1 MAAGIAPIPSWS
13 GGAVGHEVGD
23 ELADPALHVAELW
36 PIPCSYGGTST
47 STARSM
53 SSTWM
58 KLSPSVRGIARLSW
72 TMTVFGRADRGVH
85 RLDRDAEGAEA
96 VGIGW
101 RRIDEDRIERERP
114 RVE

>member
-13 GGAVGHEVGD
+13 GGAVRHEVGD

-36 PIPCSYGGTST
+36 DPV
-47 STARSM
+47 
-53 SSTWM
+53 
-58 KLSPSVRGIARLSW
+58 LVRGDVDLDRKVDVVDVDEALAQRPRHRPVELDDDGP
-72 TMTVFGRADRGVH
+72 GRADRGVH

-101 RRIDEDRIERERP
+101 RRIDEDRIERERS